1 MPRKA
6 VDYSNCCIYK
16 IEHIDDDSL
25 VYVGNTTNFHNRKNE
40 HKNRSKNENGFNFNC
55 KLYQMMRENGGWDA
69 FKMIEVEKYPCNDK
83 REAEKR
89 ENEIMK
95 DLKANMNTKR
105 SYVTKEEE
113 KKDSHEYYIKN
124 KEMIIERSN
133 KHYENNKEQLLNKMK
148 ERYINNKEQI
158 IEQHKEYTKK
168 NRDKIRASFREKV
181 KCDCGREV
189 VKYSLKR
196 HQKTILHN
204 DLMKAL

>member
-1 MPRKA
+1 MIR
-6 VDYSNCCIYK
+6 D
-16 IEHIDDDSL
+16 
-25 VYVGNTTNFHNRKNE
+25 NE
-40 HKNRSKNENGFNFNC
+40 
-55 KLYQMMRENGGWDA
+55 GWDS
-69 FKMIEVEKYPCNDK
+69 FRMVEVEKFPCNDK

-95 DLKANMNTKR
+95 ELKANMNMVR
-105 SYVTKEEE
+105 SYVSKEDV
-113 KKDSHEYYIKN
+113 KQDNQEYYIKN
-124 KEMIIERSN
+124 KERIIEKSI
-133 KHYENNKEQLLNKMK
+133 KYYKNNKEQISDKSKVRYLSNKDH
-148 ERYINNKEQI
+148 I
-158 IEQHKEYTKK
+158 IEQHKEYKER

>member
-1 MPRKA
+1 M
-6 VDYSNCCIYK
+6 I
-16 IEHIDDDSL
+16 
-25 VYVGNTTNFHNRKNE
+25 
-40 HKNRSKNENGFNFNC
+40 
-55 KLYQMMRENGGWDA
+55 REKGGWDA
-69 FKMIEVEKYPCNDK
+69 FKMIEIEKYECNDK

-95 DLKANMNTKR
+95 ELKANLNMVR
-105 SYVTKEEE
+105 SYVSKEEE
-113 KKDSHEYYIKN
+113 KQDYQEYYIKN
-124 KEMIIERSN
+124 KDLILERRN
-133 KHYENNKEQLLNKMK
+133 KHYKNNKEQLLNKMK

-158 IEQHKEYTKK
+158 IEQHKEYKER